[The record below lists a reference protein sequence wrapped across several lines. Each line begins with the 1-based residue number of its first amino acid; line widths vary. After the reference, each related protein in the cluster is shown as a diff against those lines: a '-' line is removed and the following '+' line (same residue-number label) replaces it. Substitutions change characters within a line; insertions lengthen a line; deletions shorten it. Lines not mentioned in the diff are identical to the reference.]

1 MAETLAQK
9 HTRYAKEDQEVFQRI
24 RDFGVGI
31 IKGVTTDLPGFLADI
46 GDKLAGDTAVL
57 GGKDRS
63 AQLFKAATGVETA
76 AGSPAQKLGEVTNPA
91 AFLKAIMVPAFM
103 VKGLPAVR
111 EATRALAKDPK
122 KAEEIFRETGIF
134 ASPSED
140 GVMRAIIDDSQAAI
154 RTDSAAVRTWAS
166 DTNRGPQFLRGM
178 NLWEKAYLPDV
189 LDHPKLYDAIPSLKD
204 TKVGPAGMFDFQQA
218 FYNRNKDYIG
228 IGSFPSPT
236 DFMTTLLHETQH
248 AVQSK
253 TGLTGG
259 GNPNM
264 FVSDAKRL
272 DDAIMRAKEMK
283 DLAFIALKKEAS
295 ALGENIYKMSDSFK
309 ASSVARRLETTE
321 GALDTLQV
329 AQSRKIPQYSRL
341 AGEAEARAVEAMYK
355 QGGNKYPL
363 SYYDV
368 PLTSIIE
375 DASFVKKVDD
385 DPVTQAI
392 INSVLRNPAALPPAK
407 K

>member
-1 MAETLAQK
+1 MAETTTEQRAAQG
-9 HTRYAKEDQEVFQRI
+9 AKDVEATLDRI
-24 RDFGVGI
+24 RNFGIGVL
-31 IKGVTTDLPGFLADI
+31 KGVTTDVPGFLMDVA
-46 GDKLAGDTAVL
+46 DKLAGDTAVL
-57 GGKDRS
+57 GERDRS
-63 AQLFKAATGVETA
+63 AQLFKKLTGIETT
-76 AGSPAQKLGEVTNPA
+76 GTPQQKLGEVTNPA
-91 AFLKAIMVPAFM
+91 ALLKAIMVPAFM

-111 EATRALAKDPK
+111 EATRALAKDPR

-154 RTDSAAVRTWAS
+154 RTDSAAVRTYAS
-166 DTNRGPQFLRGM
+166 NTDRGPVMMRSMSLR
-178 NLWEKAYLPDV
+178 KKPYLPDV
-189 LDHPKLYDAIPSLKD
+189 LDHPKLYDAIPALKD
-204 TKVGPAGMFDFQQA
+204 TRVGPAGMFDFQQA
-218 FYNRNKDYIG
+218 FYDRSKDYIG
-228 IGSFPSPT
+228 LGTWSTPT

-259 GNPNM
+259 GNPNT

-295 ALGENIYKMSDSFK
+295 ALGENIYKASASFK
-309 ASSVARRLETTE
+309 DSSVSRRLDTTE
-321 GALDTLQV
+321 AALEQLNWVKSQKV
-329 AQSRKIPQYSRL
+329 PQYSRL
-341 AGEAEARAVEAMYK
+341 AGEAEARAVEKMYK
-355 QGGNKYPL
+355 EGAGKYPL